1 MSTSTRGPDA
11 APTSRQNVVDC
22 QDLFKIYK
30 RAELEVVALRGLDLQ
45 VAAGEF
51 IAVVGAS
58 GSGKT
63 TLLNILAGLDRPSA
77 GRVMVGQRD
86 LLTLTEKDLV
96 TYRRWEVGFVW
107 QTVSRNLLPYLTAR
121 DNVALPMA
129 IGGKDEGARHQR
141 ATDLLTTLGLGSMTE
156 RYPSQLSGGEQQRV
170 AIAVALANNPLM
182 VLADE
187 PTGELD
193 THTAVDV
200 LQGLRAVA
208 ETYNTTVVMVTHY
221 PGVARYVDRVVQ
233 IRDGRLSTE
242 VIMRPTFRGSGENAL
257 EEYVLVD
264 AAGRLQ
270 LPEDML
276 EQLQLQGHVKVE
288 TQGDR
293 VVIRHV
299 G

>member
-1 MSTSTRGPDA
+1 MTNSTQPRG
-11 APTSRQNVVDC
+11 SGRQAVVDC

-30 RAELEVVALRGLDLQ
+30 RAELEVVALRGLDLK

-51 IAVVGAS
+51 VAVVGAS

-77 GRVMVGQRD
+77 GRVMVGERD
-86 LLTLTEKDLV
+86 LLTMSERDLV

-107 QTVSRNLLPYLTAR
+107 QAVSRNLLAYLTAR

-129 IGGKDEGARHQR
+129 IGGKDDRERQQR
-141 ATDLLTTLGLGSMTE
+141 ALDLLTTLGLGNKAD

-193 THTAVDV
+193 TQTAVEV
-200 LQGLRAVA
+200 FQGLRAIA

-242 VIMRPTFRGSGENAL
+242 VIMRPTFLPGGENVL

-270 LPEDML
+270 LPEEVL
-276 EQLQLQGHVKVE
+276 EQLRLQGRVRVE
-288 TQGDR
+288 TMGDR

>member
-1 MSTSTRGPDA
+1 MTTTPVQQHPPTKA
-11 APTSRQNVVDC
+11 AVVDC

-30 RAELEVVALRGLDLQ
+30 RADLEVVALRGLDLQ
-45 VAAGEF
+45 VQAGEV

-77 GRVMVGQRD
+77 GRILVGERD
-86 LLTLTEKDLV
+86 LLTMTERDLV

-107 QTVSRNLLPYLTAR
+107 QTVSRNLLPYLTAL

-129 IGGKDEGARHQR
+129 LVGKEDAERKAR
-141 ATDLLTTLGLGSMTE
+141 AAELLATLGLADKAH

-170 AIAVALANNPLM
+170 SIAVALANRPLL

-193 THTAVDV
+193 THTAAEVFT
-200 LQGLRAVA
+200 GLRSVS
-208 ETYNTTVVMVTHY
+208 EKYGTTVIVVTHY

-233 IRDGRLSTE
+233 IRDGRLSME
-242 VIMRPTFRGSGENAL
+242 IVMRPTFRGEGQREL

-270 LPEDML
+270 LPE
-276 EQLQLQGHVKVE
+276 EQLRRLRLQGRVIVE
-288 TQGDR
+288 TQGDKM
-293 VVIRHV
+293 VIRPAE
-299 G
+299 

>member
-1 MSTSTRGPDA
+1 MSTSTRRPDPA
-11 APTSRQNVVDC
+11 SAPRQNVVDC

-77 GRVMVGQRD
+77 GRVMVGERD

-129 IGGKDEGARHQR
+129 IGGKDEGERHQR
-141 ATDLLTTLGLGSMTE
+141 ATDLLTTLGLGSMTD
-156 RYPSQLSGGEQQRV
+156 RYPNQLSGGEQQRV

-200 LQGLRAVA
+200 FQGLRAVA

-276 EQLQLQGHVKVE
+276 EQLQLQGRVKVE
-288 TQGDR
+288 TLEDR

>member
-1 MSTSTRGPDA
+1 MTTSSAQRRE
-11 APTSRQNVVDC
+11 SERSIIVDC

-30 RAELEVVALRGLDLQ
+30 RADLEVVALRGLDLR

-51 IAVVGAS
+51 IAIVGAS
-58 GSGKT
+58 GSGKS

-77 GRVMVGQRD
+77 GRVMVGERD
-86 LLTLTEKDLV
+86 LLTMAERDLV

-107 QTVSRNLLPYLTAR
+107 QTVSRNLLSYLTAK

-129 IGGKDEGARHQR
+129 ISGKDDKERQQR
-141 ATDLLTTLGLGSMTE
+141 AVDLLTTLGLGNKAD

-170 AIAVALANNPLM
+170 AIAVALANTPLM

-193 THTAVDV
+193 THTAVEV

-208 ETYNTTVVMVTHY
+208 ETYNTAVVMVTHY

-242 VIMRPTFRGSGENAL
+242 VIMRPTFLPGGENVL

-270 LPEDML
+270 LPEDVIERL
-276 EQLQLQGHVKVE
+276 RLQGRVRVE

-293 VVIRHV
+293 VIIRHV